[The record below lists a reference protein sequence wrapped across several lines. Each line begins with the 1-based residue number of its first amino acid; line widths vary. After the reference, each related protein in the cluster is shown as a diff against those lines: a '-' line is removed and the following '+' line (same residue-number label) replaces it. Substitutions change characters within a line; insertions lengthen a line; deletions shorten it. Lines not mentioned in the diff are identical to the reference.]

1 VTNFQTNREGT
12 VSASASSTRWW
23 SIVLGILLI
32 VGGVLSI
39 AVPAFAGLA
48 ASVFFG
54 WLVMLAG
61 AAHLVYA
68 WSERG
73 AGTAIWQVL
82 IGIIYLAAGGYMLYM
97 PAAGVVALT
106 AVLAVYIA
114 LEGVMELALFGVV
127 RKLPGS
133 VWFLVDGIV
142 SLLLAG
148 LIFWG
153 WPASSFW
160 VVGTLVGISLVFS
173 GVARLMI
180 PMRVREV
187 AGVV

>member
-1 VTNFQTNREGT
+1 
-12 VSASASSTRWW
+12 
-23 SIVLGILLI
+23 
-32 VGGVLSI
+32 
-39 AVPAFAGLA
+39 LA

-54 WLVMLAG
+54 WLVVLAG

-73 AGTAIWQVL
+73 AGAVIWQVL

-97 PAAGVVALT
+97 PVAGVEALT
-106 AVLAVYIA
+106 AVLAFYIA
-114 LEGVMELALFGVV
+114 VEGVMELALFGAA

-148 LIFWG
+148 MIFWG
-153 WPASSFW
+153 WPASSIW
-160 VVGTLVGISLVFS
+160 AVGTLVGVSLLFS
-173 GVARLMI
+173 GFARLMV
-180 PMRVREV
+180 PMRARETGG
-187 AGVV
+187 ALQGARLGI